1 MNAKDYSISSRAH
14 QLWEAESKPD
24 GKAQRH
30 WQLAARLISGQKDQ
44 QDQKPRQ
51 DQDKHVDQDKR
62 VDKGGQ
68 KRSTD
73 PSEVKG
79 PPEPE
84 QPDQT

>member
-1 MNAKDYSISSRAH
+1 MNAKDHSIRTLAH
-14 QLWEAESKPD
+14 QLWESEGKPEGQAE
-24 GKAQRH
+24 RH
-30 WQLAARLISGQKDQ
+30 WWLAARLISGQKDKAPQ
-44 QDQKPRQ
+44 Q
-51 DQDKHVDQDKR
+51 DQDKDKR

>member
-1 MNAKDYSISSRAH
+1 MSAKDISIRSLAH
-14 QLWEAESKPD
+14 QLWESEGKPEGQAE
-24 GKAQRH
+24 RH
-30 WQLAARLISGQKDQ
+30 WKLAARLISGQKDHQ
-44 QDQKPRQ
+44 QDQTHTQGQPA
-51 DQDKHVDQDKR
+51 
-62 VDKGGQ
+62 DKGGQ